1 MTMKMIDD
9 LGIGCKIVA
18 ASTNERLPPTTPCY
32 SARRLVFCSLLH
44 SSIDGDIIV
53 LVIICPKPKSEQES
67 LGHGGGKNDIVEG
80 HSYSKKVHSFCK
92 PLGSQRPALW
102 TSHGM
107 VDGGCKVEHRQ
118 NWKWHVTQT
127 QHKSW
132 TTRSCLPVTGILL
145 KLFYE
150 HMLKNFHM
158 VLPSLLP
165 AIRTGKILNGVN
177 IWADFSPK

>member
-1 MTMKMIDD
+1 MTWA
-9 LGIGCKIVA
+9 LAANFVA
-18 ASTNERLPPTTPCY
+18 ASTNETLPPTTPCY

-102 TSHGM
+102 ISHGM
-107 VDGGCKVEHRQ
+107 DDGGCKVEHRQ
-118 NWKWHVTQT
+118 NWKWHVTQNT
-127 QHKSW
+127 
-132 TTRSCLPVTGILL
+132 
-145 KLFYE
+145 
-150 HMLKNFHM
+150 
-158 VLPSLLP
+158 
-165 AIRTGKILNGVN
+165 A
-177 IWADFSPK
+177 